1 MNGIHDMGGMQG
13 FGPIDREENEPLWH
27 APWEPRMFA
36 VGSALG
42 AWGRWPIDASRGQIE
57 SMGAEAYLRSGYY
70 EKRLP
75 ATIANAIRHGLITA
89 REAETG
95 QPDPAAPKATPPL
108 TADMVDGAMKRGSP
122 TARATERQAAFQ
134 IGDAVRTRNLNPE
147 THTRLPRYARDKPG
161 VIVLLHGAHVFPD
174 TNALLQGENP
184 QPLYTVK
191 FRARDLWGEAANP
204 RDTVCIDLWEDYLE
218 PAR

>member
-13 FGPIDREENEPLWH
+13 FGPIVREDDEPLWH
-27 APWEPRMFA
+27 APWEARMFA
-36 VGSALG
+36 VASAIG
-42 AWGRWPIDASRGQIE
+42 AWGRWPIDASRDQIE
-57 SMGAEAYLRSGYY
+57 SMSAEEYLRSAYY

-75 ATIANAIRHGLITA
+75 ATIANAIRHGLIT
-89 REAETG
+89 RQEAETG
-95 QPDPAAPKATPPL
+95 RPDPASPKASPAL
-108 TADMVDGAMKRGSP
+108 TADAVDGLMKRGSP
-122 TARATERQAAFQ
+122 TVRVTERQASFQ
-134 IGDAVRTRNLNPE
+134 VGDPVRTRNLNPA

-161 VIVLLHGAHVFPD
+161 VIVLLHGTHVFPD

-191 FRARDLWGEAANP
+191 FRARDLWGEAANA